1 MAKRIE
7 PFRDYSEH
15 EVINLFSL
23 KLADD
28 ANFQLLVPGGDGGD
42 FDSGVVVAAETDA
55 KLPGDLPSK
64 LATGTSFRSYL
75 GMTPAAGV
83 GVGFNAYPVN
93 DMNVIPADAA
103 NVDTLGP
110 IGITLKE
117 TLAYDEN
124 GENLLRYAVK
134 KDELQCVLPG
144 QTVPILTRGMVLLS
158 SSAFEDGAAPA
169 VGNGLSLG
177 TDAGGL
183 TDAGKFAV
191 GVPGAGD
198 VGRIIAQ
205 NQTGDKWLCKL
216 SF

>member
-23 KLADD
+23 KVDGL
-28 ANFQLLVPGGDGGD
+28 ANFQLLVPGAAAGKDW
-42 FDSGVVVAAETDA
+42 DSGVVVAAEADA

-64 LATGTSFRSYL
+64 LASASTDPFRSYL
-75 GMTPAAGV
+75 GMSPSTGV

-93 DMNVIPADAA
+93 DMNVRAAASDARNPA
-103 NVDTLGP
+103 L
-110 IGITLKE
+110 GITLKE

-144 QTVPILTRGMVLLS
+144 QAVPILTRGMVLLADAAIAN
-158 SSAFEDGAAPA
+158 SADVACKVGAGLTVGLDGASDGQF
-169 VGNGLSLG
+169 V
-177 TDAGGL
+177 AGV
-183 TDAGKFAV
+183 AA
-191 GVPGAGD
+191 AGD
-198 VGRIIAQ
+198 VGRIVAQ
-205 NQTGDKWLCKL
+205 NQAGDKWLCKL